1 MAEATNNEFLFMQLI
16 LQYQQ
21 LAMMSMG
28 KIKNPGTDT
37 IDRNLEMA
45 KFAIDTLDMLI
56 IKSKGNLGEYE
67 DKFINEVV
75 RELKLNYVDE
85 VEKDK
90 RESTSSESDIAS
102 EKESLKQEE
111 PKKEESKN

>member
-1 MAEATNNEFLFMQLI
+1 MAETTNNEFLFMQLI

-28 KIKNPGTDT
+28 KIKNPATDT
-37 IDRNLEMA
+37 IDRNIEMA

-56 IKSKGNLGEYE
+56 AKTKGNLGEYE

-75 RELKLNYVDE
+75 RELKLNYIDE

-90 RESTSSESDIAS
+90 
-102 EKESLKQEE
+102 KELLKQEE
-111 PKKEESKN
+111 SKIKESEK

>member
-28 KIKNPGTDT
+28 KIKNPTTDT

-45 KFAIDTLDMLI
+45 KFAIDTLDMLV
-56 IKSKGNLGEYE
+56 IKTKGNLGEYE

-75 RELKLNYVDE
+75 RELKLNYIDE

-90 RESTSSESDIAS
+90 
-102 EKESLKQEE
+102 KESSKQEE

>member
-28 KIKNPGTDT
+28 KIKNPATDT
-37 IDRNLEMA
+37 IDKNLEMA
-45 KFAIDTLDMLI
+45 KFAIDTLDMLV
-56 IKSKGNLGEYE
+56 IKTKGNLGEYE

-75 RELKLNYVDE
+75 RELKLNYIDE

-90 RESTSSESDIAS
+90 KETS
-102 EKESLKQEE
+102 KQEE